1 MSYEIPYKVTVNV
14 PGLIDEDGVD
24 LSAEKAALALEALAA
39 ELRAEPQTLK
49 HVFKDYGPGEVE
61 DRWVMR
67 SRYVSNRI
75 LKANGDWVSVASQDI
90 NPADTFMSAEAA
102 MKGEVE
108 DDVIWSRPEDI
119 YGTPVLATIKD
130 DLSIVTFQADISE
143 WLAKAGAAS
152 VAELDKDDWGFG
164 YGADAIYYALEA
176 QKHPGAL
183 RLSNYLATR
192 PQSPTRDMVGFSVRV
207 DDPDEAKAFLKEV
220 NPAVFYEVFTEEE
233 NSIGD
238 P

>member
-14 PGLIDEDGVD
+14 PGLIDADGVD
-24 LSAEKAALALEALAA
+24 LTAEKAAAALEALAA

-49 HVFKDYGPGEVE
+49 HVFKDPGYGEPE

-75 LKANGDWVSVASQDI
+75 LKASGDWVSVASADI
-90 NPADTFMSAEAA
+90 DPTDTFTSAEAA
-102 MKGEVE
+102 MMGDV
-108 DDVIWSRPEDI
+108 DVDVIWSKPEDI

-130 DLSIVTFQADISE
+130 DLSVVAFQADISG

-152 VAELDKDDWGFG
+152 VVELVRDDWGFG

-176 QKHPGAL
+176 QKHPSAL
-183 RLSNYLATR
+183 RLSNHLATR
-192 PQSPTRDMVGFSVRV
+192 PQSPTREMVGFSVVV
-207 DDPDEAKAFLKEV
+207 DDEDQAKDFLKEV
-220 NPAVFYEVFTEEE
+220 SPQVFDEVFAEPGYLNE
-233 NSIGD
+233 G